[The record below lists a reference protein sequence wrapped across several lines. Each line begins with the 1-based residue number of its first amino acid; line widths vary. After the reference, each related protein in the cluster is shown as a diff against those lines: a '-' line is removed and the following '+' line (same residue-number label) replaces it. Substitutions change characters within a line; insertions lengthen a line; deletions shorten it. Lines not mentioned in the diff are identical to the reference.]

1 MDGSILGVKEMR
13 VKLAYTVEE
22 EDILKETAKILGL
35 SQDDVGHCIN
45 MFKAVQEELR
55 LEDVAP
61 NTSKV
66 LDMIEDFRKA
76 LLAVDTRLIEIKD
89 IVKGYD
95 KHRVSQRDSTQLLA
109 PSTGE
114 EDYYGTE

>member
-1 MDGSILGVKEMR
+1 MR

-35 SQDDVGHCIN
+35 SQEDVGHCIN

-55 LEDVAP
+55 LENEAP

-76 LLAVDTRLIEIKD
+76 LLAVDTRLIEVKD
-89 IVKGYD
+89 IIKGYD
-95 KHRVSQRDSTQLLA
+95 KHRVSQRDSKELSS
-109 PSTGE
+109 PSMGE

>member
-1 MDGSILGVKEMR
+1 LDGSILGVKEMR

-55 LEDVAP
+55 LENEAP

-76 LLAVDTRLIEIKD
+76 LLAVDTRLIEVKD
-89 IVKGYD
+89 IIKGYD
-95 KHRVSQRDSTQLLA
+95 KHRVSQRDSLVAA
-109 PSTGE
+109 PSMGE